1 MKKEKTP
8 NIVSLAILTLITSI
22 LWIFFSLYR
31 VFIEKSDTNVSQ
43 EILEPLSPTLDETVI
58 SEIEKKVFIEQNQ
71 IPDTIVTKEIID
83 ETTEQSPS
91 PEPEEKE
98 TEATKSANT
107 EILEEI

>member
-31 VFIEKSDTNVSQ
+31 VFIEKSDTNVPQ
-43 EILEPLSPTLDETVI
+43 EILEPLSPTLDEAII

>member
-31 VFIEKSDTNVSQ
+31 VFIEKSDTNVPQ
-43 EILEPLSPTLDETVI
+43 EILEPLSPILDETII